1 MRHVAIR
8 RVADTDRSIVAALG
22 SHGVATV
29 HEAMNRS
36 GLMRPTIRP
45 IFEGAQLA
53 GRAITVL
60 ATAGDN
66 WMIHAALELCDPGDV
81 LVVGVTTDSSDGM
94 VGDLLASMMMAQGV
108 AGLVIDAGCRDV
120 RRLREMRF
128 PVWSRAISAQ
138 GTVKNSLGSINMPVA
153 CGGALVRPGDIIV
166 ADDDGVVVV
175 PRERAGEIAAAADE
189 RSRSEERLRQ
199 RMAAEGFKPRLSHEM
214 RTRMIELGMT
224 WIDDAGDDTDGG
236 AR

>member
-8 RVADTDRSIVAALG
+8 RVAETDRSTIQALG
-22 SHGVATV
+22 SYGVATV
-29 HEAMNRS
+29 HEAMSRS

-66 WMIHAALELCDPGDV
+66 WMIHAALELCNPGDV
-81 LVVGVTTDSSDGM
+81 LVVGVTADSTDGM
-94 VGDLLASMMMAQGV
+94 VGDLLASMMVARGV

-128 PVWSRAISAQ
+128 PVWSKAISAQ
-138 GTVKNSLGSINMPVA
+138 GTVKNSLGSINTAVV
-153 CGGALVRPGDIIV
+153 CGGALVNAGDIVV

-175 PRERAGEIAAAADE
+175 PRERAAEIAEAAAK
-189 RSRSEERLRQ
+189 RSEFEDGLRQ
-199 RMAAEGFKPRLSHEM
+199 RMAADGFSPRLSHEM
-214 RTRMIELGMT
+214 RARLTELGMT
-224 WIDDAGDDTDGG
+224 WLDNTDNDAVGG